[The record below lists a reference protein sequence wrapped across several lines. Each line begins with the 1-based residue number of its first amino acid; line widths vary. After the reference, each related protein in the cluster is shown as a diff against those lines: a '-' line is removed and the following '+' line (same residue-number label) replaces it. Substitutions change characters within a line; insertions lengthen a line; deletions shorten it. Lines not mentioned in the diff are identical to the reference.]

1 MCSRSLPARL
11 EEFLALCRRE
21 RCPCAVIGST
31 TGDGRLQVHDAHFG
45 QRPVDMPVAAL
56 LGKPPRMRRE
66 AQRVAAAGD
75 GFDASGIEPAQAL
88 ERLLRLPAIADK
100 GFLVTIG
107 DRSVG
112 GLISRD
118 PLVGPWQVPVS
129 DVAVTLSGL
138 RGHTGEAM
146 AIGERPPVALLDGPA
161 SGRIAVGEAI
171 TNIAAADVRQLRD
184 VRLSANWMAACG
196 EPGEDA
202 RLYDTV
208 RAIGEELCP
217 ALGIAIPV
225 GKDSLSM
232 RSTWRQDSAECSV
245 IAPLSLIVSAFA
257 PVADVRRTLTPV
269 LDTVAGSDRCC
280 S

>member
-1 MCSRSLPARL
+1 M
-11 EEFLALCRRE
+11 
-21 RCPCAVIGST
+21 IGST
-31 TGDGRLQVHDAHFG
+31 TGDGQLRVHGFALR

-66 AQRVAAAGD
+66 AGRRARAGD
-75 GFDASGIEPAQAL
+75 GFNAGSIDPAQAL
-88 ERLLRLPAIADK
+88 ERLLRLPAVADK

-146 AIGERPPVALLDGPA
+146 AIGERPLIALLDGPA
-161 SGRIAVGEAI
+161 SGRMAVGEAI
-171 TNIAAADVRQLRD
+171 TNIAAADVRHLRD

-202 RLYDTV
+202 KLYDTV

-232 RSTWRQDSAECSV
+232 QSSWRKDSARIFGDCAAV
-245 IAPLSLIVSAFA
+245 ARHHGICAGCRCAPH
-257 PVADVRRTLTPV
+257 ADTGAGH
-269 LDTVAGSDRCC
+269 DTGSDDRF